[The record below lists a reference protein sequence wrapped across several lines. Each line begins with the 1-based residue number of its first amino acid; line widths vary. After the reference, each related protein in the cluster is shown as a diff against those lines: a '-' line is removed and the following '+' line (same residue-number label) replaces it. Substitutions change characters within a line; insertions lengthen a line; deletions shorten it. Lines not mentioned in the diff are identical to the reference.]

1 MTEPL
6 ITDKL
11 FSLINSMNYPN
22 DGMTRDQ
29 RKQIKTLL
37 ESQVE
42 SDELSSFD
50 CAQLYVR
57 ADGCY
62 QRGESIMDYK
72 QQIIKLL
79 ENFPRRM
86 AYT

>member
-11 FSLINSMNYPN
+11 FSLIDTMKYTS
-22 DGMTRDQ
+22 DGMTREQ
-29 RKQIKTLL
+29 RNQIKTLL

-42 SDELSSFD
+42 SDELSSFA
-50 CAQLYVR
+50 CAQLYMP

-62 QRGESIMDYK
+62 QRGESVDDYK
-72 QQIIKLL
+72 QRVIKLL
-79 ENFPRRM
+79 ESFPRRI

>member
-11 FSLINSMNYPN
+11 FSLIDSMKYTS

-29 RKQIKTLL
+29 RKQIRILL

-42 SDELSSFD
+42 SDELSSFA
-50 CAQLYVR
+50 CAQLYTP

-62 QRGESIMDYK
+62 QRGESVMDYK
-72 QQIIKLL
+72 QRIIKLL
-79 ENFPRRM
+79 ADFPRRM

>member
-11 FSLINSMNYPN
+11 LSLIDTMKYTS

-37 ESQVE
+37 DSQVE
-42 SDELSSFD
+42 SGELSSFD
-50 CAQLYVR
+50 CAQLYTR

-62 QRGESIMDYK
+62 QRGESVMDYK

-79 ENFPRRM
+79 ENFPRRI

>member
-11 FSLINSMNYPN
+11 FSLIDSMKYTS

-37 ESQVE
+37 DSQVE
-42 SDELSSFD
+42 SGELSSFA
-50 CAQLYVR
+50 CAQLYMP

-62 QRGESIMDYK
+62 QRGESVMDYK
-72 QQIIKLL
+72 QRIIKLL
-79 ENFPRRM
+79 ADFPRRM